1 MKQLEALEV
10 KIAQVIQNSKDLQ
23 HENAELKKLSMQLQE
38 QNEQLQEALMKQ
50 SHTSDSLTEEKNA
63 LKNSIEELLSSIEL
77 LESTK

>member
-1 MKQLEALEV
+1 MKQLEALEM

-23 HENAELKKLSMQLQE
+23 QENTELKKLSIQLQE

-50 SHTSDSLTEEKNA
+50 SSTSDSLTEEKNA
-63 LKNSIEELLSSIEL
+63 LRNSIEELLSSIEL